1 MFDLNL
7 LFFWIC
13 VLFGIKRRPPIKK
26 CQKKKLFLELFLTL
40 EMPIA
45 LTIGAC
51 LLRNHQAQKRVHLGK
66 QLECQIANK
75 NDLQSKSVMKKIVFK
90 LAFYI

>member
-1 MFDLNL
+1 MSKKEIVLRIVFNIRNAYRSNNWKLN
-7 LFFWIC
+7 
-13 VLFGIKRRPPIKK
+13 
-26 CQKKKLFLELFLTL
+26 
-40 EMPIA
+40 
-45 LTIGAC
+45 AC